1 MLRDYQ
7 RKLGQYIFNKVLS
20 SSFTWARAQMDIAI
34 VTKKPV

>member
-7 RKLGQYIFNKVLS
+7 RELRKYIFNEMLS